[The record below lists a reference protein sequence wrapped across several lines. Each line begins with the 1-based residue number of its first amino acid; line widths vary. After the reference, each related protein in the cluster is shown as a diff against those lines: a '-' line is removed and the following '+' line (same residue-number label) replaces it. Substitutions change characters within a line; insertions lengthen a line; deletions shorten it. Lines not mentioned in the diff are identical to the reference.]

1 MARNS
6 ERVVSALNR
15 LTDRV
20 FVDALSAGDQSA
32 MSDLVADFFCG
43 DPDTDI
49 SDSEEEEE
57 PGNWPLQY
65 LLLIII
71 CYHNNNVT
79 FCIAIT
85 GHIEDPISSKSLK
98 KNY

>member
-6 ERVVSALNR
+6 ESVASALNR
-15 LTDRV
+15 LTDMV

-32 MSDLVADFFCG
+32 VSDLVADFFFG

-57 PGNWPLQY
+57 PGNWHYNLTI
-65 LLLIII
+65 LIMKSTKVQTLGRNIGTFGLETPI
-71 CYHNNNVT
+71 CMHMY
-79 FCIAIT
+79 
-85 GHIEDPISSKSLK
+85 
-98 KNY
+98 

>member
-15 LTDRV
+15 LTDMV

-32 MSDLVADFFCG
+32 MSDLVADFFFG

-49 SDSEEEEE
+49 SDSEEEE
-57 PGNWPLQY
+57 PGNWHYNLTI
-65 LLLIII
+65 LINDYIVS
-71 CYHNNNVT
+71 Y
-79 FCIAIT
+79 
-85 GHIEDPISSKSLK
+85 
-98 KNY
+98 